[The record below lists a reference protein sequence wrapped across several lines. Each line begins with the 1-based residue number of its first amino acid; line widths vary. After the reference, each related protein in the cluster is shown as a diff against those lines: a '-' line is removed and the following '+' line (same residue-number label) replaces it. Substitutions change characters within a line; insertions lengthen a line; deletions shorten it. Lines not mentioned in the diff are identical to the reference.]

1 MESKTS
7 GTVTGKD
14 AVTTTPNHDD
24 MVTEGMHEKT
34 DKPRE
39 ERSAE
44 SNEYPKGI
52 KFVLITMSLM
62 LAVFIMALDTSIIGR
77 SSEHYRL
84 KAFEVDAIAHIPP
97 ATAVPKITSSFH
109 SIEDIGWYSSA
120 YLLPL
125 MSLQPT
131 FGKLYSYYRV
141 KPIFLGAMFTFEIG
155 SIICA
160 TAQTSYAFIVG
171 RVISGIGAAAIYA
184 GGMVIIT
191 SAVPLSRLPIYLSTL
206 SSMYALASLT
216 GPPLGGVFTDSA
228 KLTWRFCFWINL
240 RMYLCLFD
248 QQCCL

>member
-1 MESKTS
+1 MESKKPVSEITE
-7 GTVTGKD
+7 D
-14 AVTTTPNHDD
+14 AVATMPEHNDASL
-24 MVTEGMHEKT
+24 EEKT
-34 DKPRE
+34 HGE
-39 ERSAE
+39 AE
-44 SNEYPKGI
+44 LPKQELNPKSDDYPKGFR
-52 KFVLITMSLM
+52 FVLITISLM

-77 SSEHYRL
+77 STIYYEL
-84 KAFEVDAIAHIPP
+84 KSSNTVANAHMPS

-109 SIEDIGWYSSA
+109 SIDDIGWYSSA

-131 FGKLYSYYRV
+131 FGKIYSYYRV
-141 KPIFLGAMFTFEIG
+141 KPVFLGAMFTFELG

-171 RVISGIGAAAIYA
+171 RVVAGVGAAAIYA

-240 RMYLCLFD
+240 RTYWCLT
-248 QQCCL
+248 